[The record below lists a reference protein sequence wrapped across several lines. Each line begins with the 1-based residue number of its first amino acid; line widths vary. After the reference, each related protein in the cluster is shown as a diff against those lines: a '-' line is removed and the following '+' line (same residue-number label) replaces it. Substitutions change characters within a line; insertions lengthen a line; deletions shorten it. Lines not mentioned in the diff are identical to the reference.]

1 MGVKVTQR
9 TGKSGWWVSI
19 IHNNSRKRKR
29 FSDKKVAVE
38 FAKKIEAK
46 IRWAEANGSPV
57 VFSQPEQNMPTLKGY
72 MENWL
77 SAYVDNNCKFSTAS
91 GYRQVCKKH
100 LYPALGSRTLDHVTR
115 KDVKDLVATWNS
127 QGLKKRTILNILTPL
142 REMFNHAIDDG
153 TVTANPVSKVGM
165 IVKGCKASSAH
176 IEPLTA
182 IEVKALLATT
192 KERYSFL
199 YPLFLCAVRTG
210 MREGELI
217 GLQWEDIDFLGS
229 FIEVRHNVVRRQET
243 STKTNRIR
251 RVDLSPQLQAEL
263 LKLKENLQLESSMK
277 GYAFPKWVFLTP
289 HGNRMTNEVLRK
301 GFYACLEA
309 AGLRRVRFHDLR
321 HTFAS
326 LLIQQNANVKYIQQ
340 QLGHS
345 SINITLDVYS
355 HLFEGDHRHQVQR
368 LDDELLE
375 TSPRRLTNPETAPQP
390 DPHREGAQTPTNET
404 IEFKANIRHGGVTEW
419 PNVPVLKTGDGVTYP
434 RVQISPPPPY
444 FNSGCNASRFASKVG
459 HGFHGPD
466 FLTSDPTSARLVTSD
481 LHRIARGLLT
491 ANCRLRVVES
501 HGNSFRCICESAN
514 LHPSVLRRLASTE

>member
-9 TGKSGWWVSI
+9 NGKSGWWVSI
-19 IHNNSRKRKR
+19 IHNNNRKRKR
-29 FSDKKVAVE
+29 FSDKKVALE

-46 IRWAEANGSPV
+46 IKWAEANGSSIV
-57 VFSQPEQNMPTLKGY
+57 LSQPERVMPTLKTY

-77 SAYVDNNCKFSTAS
+77 SSYVDNNCKFSTAS

-100 LYPALGSRTLDHVTR
+100 LFPTLGSRPLDQVTR

-127 QGLKKRTILNILTPL
+127 QGLKKRTILNFLTPL
-142 REMFNHAIDDG
+142 RELYNHAIDDG
-153 TVTANPVSKVGM
+153 TVTANPVAKVGM
-165 IVKGCKASSAH
+165 IVKGSKASSAH

-182 IEVKALLATT
+182 IEVRALLTAS
-192 KERYSFL
+192 KERYPFL

-217 GLQWEDIDFLGS
+217 GLQWEDIDFRGA

-263 LKLKENLQLESSMK
+263 LRLKENLQLEALIK
-277 GYAFPKWVFLTP
+277 GRSFPKWVFLTP

-326 LLIQQNANVKYIQQ
+326 LLIQQNTNIKYVQQ

-355 HLFEGDHRHQVQR
+355 HLFEGDHRHQVHR

-375 TSPRRLTNPETAPQP
+375 AGPRRLNSAETAPQP
-390 DPHREGAQTPTNET
+390 DPHREWTQTHTNEV
-404 IEFKANIRHGGVTEW
+404 IEFTAHITHGGVTER
-419 PNVPVLKTGDGVTYP
+419 PNVPVLKTGDGVTHP
-434 RVQISPPPPY
+434 RVQISPPPPL
-444 FNSGCNASRFASKVG
+444 S
-459 HGFHGPD
+459 
-466 FLTSDPTSARLVTSD
+466 L
-481 LHRIARGLLT
+481 
-491 ANCRLRVVES
+491 ANFFGERHVE
-501 HGNSFRCICESAN
+501 CA
-514 LHPSVLRRLASTE
+514 PV

>member
-9 TGKSGWWVSI
+9 KGKSGWWVSI
-19 IHNNSRKRKR
+19 NHNNSRKRKR
-29 FSDKKVAVE
+29 FSDKKVAFD
-38 FAKKIEAK
+38 FARKIEAK
-46 IRWAEANGSPV
+46 IRWAEANDSPV
-57 VFSQPEQNMPTLKGY
+57 ILSQSEKIMPTLKAY

-77 SAYVDNNCKFSTAS
+77 STYVDNNCKFSTAS

-100 LYPALGSRTLDHVTR
+100 LYPTLGSRTLDQVTR
-115 KDVKDLVATWNS
+115 KDIKDLVATWNS
-127 QGLKKRTILNILTPL
+127 HALKKRTILNFLTPL
-142 REMFNHAIDDG
+142 RKMYNHAIDDG

-165 IVKGCKASSAH
+165 IVKGCKASSVH

-182 IEVKALLATT
+182 IEVKALLTT
-192 KERYSFL
+192 AKERYPFL

-217 GLQWEDIDFLGS
+217 GLQWEDMDFLGS

-243 STKTNRIR
+243 SPKTNRIR

-263 LKLKENLQLESSMK
+263 LKLKESLLLEASMK
-277 GYAFPKWVFLTP
+277 GQCFPKWVFLTP

-301 GFYACLEA
+301 GFYACLET

-355 HLFEGDHRHQVQR
+355 HLFEGDHRHQVHR
-368 LDDELLE
+368 LDDDHSE
-375 TSPRRLTNPETAPQP
+375 TGTRRLNTPETAPQL
-390 DPHREGAQTPTNET
+390 DPQLQGAHKLATEH
-404 IEFKANIRHGGVTEW
+404 IEFTVDHKHGGVTER
-419 PNVPVLKTGDGVTYP
+419 PNVPVLKTGDGVTHP

-444 FNSGCNASRFASKVG
+444 
-459 HGFHGPD
+459 
-466 FLTSDPTSARLVTSD
+466 
-481 LHRIARGLLT
+481 LLQ
-491 ANCRLRVVES
+491 L
-501 HGNSFRCICESAN
+501 
-514 LHPSVLRRLASTE
+514 